1 MDYQSIWEDCIYKME
16 DLGCSID
23 ELSATELPKLPLG
36 QDCCVGPIILSVMND
51 IQSLENRL
59 AGDHLM
65 CVEYSLDDYLPFA
78 YQRGFLK
85 YGDDEMLNT
94 LMAIVFLLEELQMNR
109 ILFYRRSHAKQ
120 SILSPN
126 RNVEGLK
133 QRVNDLAISVTGSTT
148 TESAIHD
155 IYSFCEVMQW
165 RFNPHL
171 LDRSVYSAED
181 IEKLAKYNQFCDS
194 LYHNKKIMMVQRLDV
209 TIQSLLWNQPQKF
222 DTTKIGE
229 LRNEIDITHV
239 FSVDTVSTA
248 AYKNKGSFRNTRIA
262 AVPDRGG
269 RVTDDTVSV
278 EPVPKSTNKRL
289 YDPKQYEAS
298 VKTGKVEVTSE
309 KNDSVQSPP
318 EFSEVQKVLTVFGS
332 EMKSDNVVKASNSR
346 KKVCWDYRKGYC
358 KYGDKCK
365 YSHD

>member
-1 MDYQSIWEDCIYKME
+1 ME

-51 IQSLENRL
+51 VVDLEGSNEQIHSLENRL

-78 YQRGFLK
+78 YQRGFESQDLLRHRFLK

-133 QRVNDLAISVTGSTT
+133 QRVGEKEFDDGQVNDLAISVTGSTT

-165 RFNPHL
+165 VVSLVQRFNPHL

-239 FSVDTVSTA
+239 FSVDTVFDSRR
-248 AYKNKGSFRNTRIA
+248 S
-262 AVPDRGG
+262 V
-269 RVTDDTVSV
+269 RV
-278 EPVPKSTNKRL
+278 KSL
-289 YDPKQYEAS
+289 LQ
-298 VKTGKVEVTSE
+298 
-309 KNDSVQSPP
+309 
-318 EFSEVQKVLTVFGS
+318 
-332 EMKSDNVVKASNSR
+332 NS
-346 KKVCWDYRKGYC
+346 C
-358 KYGDKCK
+358 
-365 YSHD
+365 